1 MHKRDIT
8 IILATSIIPGH
19 PSTDMI
25 DETIKSIRYHFP
37 NNEIIMQ
44 IDGLRREQLH
54 RKQDY
59 DEYKNRILWKCL
71 HEYKNVLPIIFN
83 RHSHQSTM
91 LKQTINLINTSC
103 LLYVEGDAPLTPDVE
118 IDWDKCLDMIE
129 YEKANTIRFHFE
141 SSIPEPHNH
150 LMFGLENGFMKTSQ
164 WSQRPHLSTIE
175 YYRKVILPEVEDFA
189 FIEDTTHGRIQ
200 DDISPYGVFS
210 EDGWNKHKLWIYH
223 PEGNIKR
230 SYHLDGR
237 QGTRKYTSDD
247 LTWGY
252 SE

>member
-1 MHKRDIT
+1 MHKRDVT
-8 IILATSIIPGH
+8 IILATSVIPGH
-19 PSTDMI
+19 PSTEMI
-25 DETIKSIRYHFP
+25 DETINSIRHHFP

-71 HEYKNVLPIIFN
+71 HEYKNVLPIIFDK
-83 RHSHQSTM
+83 HSHQSTM
-91 LKQTINLINTSC
+91 LKQTINLINTTC

-129 YEKANTIRFHFE
+129 YGKANTIRFHFE

-150 LMFGLENGFMKTSQ
+150 LMFGLEDGFMKTSQ
-164 WSQRPHLSTIE
+164 WSQRPHLSTVE

-200 DDISPYGVFS
+200 DDISPYGIFS

-247 LTWGY
+247 LIWGY

>member
-1 MHKRDIT
+1 
-8 IILATSIIPGH
+8 
-19 PSTDMI
+19 MI

>member
-1 MHKRDIT
+1 
-8 IILATSIIPGH
+8 
-19 PSTDMI
+19 MI

-247 LTWGY
+247 LIWGY

>member
-25 DETIKSIRYHFP
+25 DETIKSIRHHFP
-37 NNEIIMQ
+37 DNEIIMQ

>member
-1 MHKRDIT
+1 MHKRDVT
-8 IILATSIIPGH
+8 IILATSIIPAH

-25 DETIKSIRYHFP
+25 DETIRSIRHHFP

-44 IDGLRREQLH
+44 IDGLRSEQIN

-71 HEYKNVLPIIFN
+71 HEYKNILPIVFDK
-83 RHSHQSTM
+83 HSHQSTM
-91 LKQTINLINTSC
+91 LKQTIDLIQTSC
-103 LLYVEGDAPLTPDVE
+103 LLYIEGDAPLTPDID

-129 YEKANTIRFHFE
+129 YGKANTIRFHFE
-141 SSIPEPHNH
+141 SSIPEPHKH
-150 LMFGLENGFMKTSQ
+150 LMFGLEDGFMRTSQ
-164 WSQRPHLSTIE
+164 WSQRPHLSTVE
-175 YYRKVILPEVEDFA
+175 YYRKTILPPLDDLC
-189 FIEDTTHGRIQ
+189 FIEDTTHGRVQ
-200 DDISPYGVFS
+200 DDICPYGVFS

-223 PEGNIKR
+223 PEENIKR

-237 QGTRKYTSDD
+237 QGTRKYTTDD
-247 LTWGY
+247 LIWGY